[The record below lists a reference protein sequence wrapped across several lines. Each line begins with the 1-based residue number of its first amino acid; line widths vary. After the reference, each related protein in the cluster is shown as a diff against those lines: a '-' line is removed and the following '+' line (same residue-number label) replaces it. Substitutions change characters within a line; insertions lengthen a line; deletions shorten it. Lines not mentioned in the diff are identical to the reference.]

1 MTLFTIGFTKKSAE
15 EFFETLKKNKVKLV
29 VDVRLNNRSQLAG
42 FTKDRD
48 LRYFLDKICTA
59 QYIHCEE
66 YAPTKDL
73 LDRYHKKTTSW
84 DEYVTEYRNIMEN
97 RKVCEK
103 FMDRFSYADRVCLLC
118 SETTP
123 EQCHRRLLAEMIKEK
138 NEGAVSIIHL

>member
-1 MTLFTIGFTKKSAE
+1 MTLFTIGFTKKTAE

-66 YAPTKDL
+66 YAPK
-73 LDRYHKKTTSW
+73 
-84 DEYVTEYRNIMEN
+84 
-97 RKVCEK
+97 
-103 FMDRFSYADRVCLLC
+103 
-118 SETTP
+118 
-123 EQCHRRLLAEMIKEK
+123 RRRGM
-138 NEGAVSIIHL
+138 SM